1 MFRTMATRAP
11 KDPPATY
18 ADLEALPPHVVGQ
31 IIDGEL
37 FVLPRPAIPH
47 ATVSSTLGEE
57 LGPPFRR
64 GRGGPGGWI
73 LLDEPE
79 LHFGKN
85 VLVPDLA
92 GWRREHLP
100 ELPAA
105 PYLTLA
111 PDWLCEVVS
120 PSSSS
125 IDRVRKPRIYAR
137 EGVAWIWIIDP
148 DGRSLEVLK
157 LDGES
162 YRIVDAFEGD
172 EPVRAAPFD
181 AIELELGL
189 LWRA

>member
-1 MFRTMATRAP
+1 MATRAP

-18 ADLEALPPHVVGQ
+18 ADLEALPPHVIGQ

-37 FVLPRPAIPH
+37 VALPRPAIPH
-47 ATVSSTLGEE
+47 ATASTSLSHE
-57 LGPPFRR
+57 LGPPFQR
-64 GRGGPGGWI
+64 GRGGPGDWVF
-73 LLDEPE
+73 LFEPE

-92 GWRREHLP
+92 GWRRERMP
-100 ELPAA
+100 EVPSA

-111 PDWLCEVVS
+111 PDWVCEVVS
-120 PSSSS
+120 PSSST

-148 DGRSLEVLK
+148 VARSLEVLK
-157 LDGES
+157 LDGDS

-181 AIELELGL
+181 AIELGLGL